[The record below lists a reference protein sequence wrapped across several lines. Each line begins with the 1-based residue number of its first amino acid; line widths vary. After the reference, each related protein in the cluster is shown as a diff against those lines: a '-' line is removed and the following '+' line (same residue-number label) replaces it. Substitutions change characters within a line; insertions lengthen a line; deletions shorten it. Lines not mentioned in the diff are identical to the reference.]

1 MAYESNKWNESNGRS
16 DAVLGPADRRFA
28 LWRAGHR
35 ILSGPRPVTLHERLA
50 ELGADA
56 RTAVGPLE
64 RPDFYGDGVVAE
76 LERRVAGLLGKPA
89 ALFFPTGTM
98 AQQVALRCWA
108 RRRPDP
114 VVATHPL
121 FHLETHERRAH
132 QRLTGLD
139 AVWPTTAPRLP
150 TAAELRDFDEPFGIL
165 MIELPL
171 RAAGF
176 VLPPWSE
183 LTALVAAARER
194 GAVVH
199 LDGARLW
206 EAAAHYGRPLP
217 HLAALADSVYVSFYK
232 ALGGISGAALAG
244 GEELIREARTWRH
257 RYGGL
262 LYQQWPAAL
271 SALAALG
278 RELPRLPGY
287 LSQAQVIA
295 KGLREV
301 LPQVP
306 GGRLNPDPPHTHQF
320 QLLLPHPPER
330 LTEANLRHA
339 ELTGD
344 ALFGTWSESG
354 HVGLALTEV
363 TALAPA
369 LAWNSAQVSDSF
381 SGFLKLLGPSR
392 G

>member
-1 MAYESNKWNESNGRS
+1 MAYESNGRS
-16 DAVLGPADRRFA
+16 DSVSSAADRRFT
-28 LWRAGHR
+28 LWRAGRR
-35 ILSGPRPVTLHERLA
+35 ILSGARPVTLHERLA

-56 RTAVGPLE
+56 RSAVGPLE

-76 LERRVAGLLGKPA
+76 LEERVAELLGKPA

-108 RRRPDP
+108 RRGGDP

-121 FHLETHERRAH
+121 FHLETHERRAYR
-132 QRLTGLD
+132 RLTGLD
-139 AVWPTTAPRLP
+139 AVWPTTAARLA
-150 TAAELRDFDEPFGIL
+150 TAAELRGFDEPYGIL
-165 MIELPL
+165 MLELPL

-176 VLPPWSE
+176 LLPRWSE
-183 LTALVAAARER
+183 LTDLVAVARER

-206 EAAAHYGRPLP
+206 ESAAHYGRPLAQ
-217 HLAALADSVYVSFYK
+217 LAALGDSVYVSFYK

-244 GEELIREARTWRH
+244 DRALIQEARGWRH

-262 LYQQWPAAL
+262 VYQQWPAAL
-271 SALAALG
+271 SALAALD
-278 RELPRLPGY
+278 RELPRLPDY
-287 LSQAQVIA
+287 LTQAQRLA
-295 KGLREV
+295 DGLRPA
-301 LPQVP
+301 LARVP

-320 QLLLPHPPER
+320 QLLLPYPPER

-339 ELTGD
+339 ELSGD
-344 ALFGTWSESG
+344 ALFGTWTESSQP
-354 HVGLALTEV
+354 GLAMTEV
-363 TALAPA
+363 TALTPA
-369 LAWNSAQVSDSF
+369 LDWNPAQVTDSF
-381 SGFLKLLGPSR
+381 TDFLKLADPSR